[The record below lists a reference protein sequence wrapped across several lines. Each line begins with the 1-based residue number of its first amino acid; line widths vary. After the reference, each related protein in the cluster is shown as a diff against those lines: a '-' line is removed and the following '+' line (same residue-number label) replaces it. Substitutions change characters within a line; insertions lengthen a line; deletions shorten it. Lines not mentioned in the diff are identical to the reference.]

1 MQFLFQDRSLAAAN
15 SEYMI

>member
-1 MQFLFQDRSLAAAN
+1 LFQDRSLAAAN